1 MSRFFLIVILPIILC
16 IGACGT
22 EPIKVTGTQTVDVP
36 IPVRCT
42 VPVIIPP
49 ILPFDTR
56 ASKAMPLFTKVQLL
70 AVQDELL
77 KGYNGQLVAALNGC
91 ATAPIPT
98 LPVSPSK

>member
-22 EPIKVTGTQTVDVP
+22 EPIKVTGTQVVDTP
-36 IPVRCT
+36 LAVRCT
-42 VPVIIPP
+42 VPVVVPP
-49 ILPFDTR
+49 ILPFET
-56 ASKAMPLFTKVQLL
+56 KATKSMSLFTKVQLL
-70 AVQDELL
+70 AVEDELL
-77 KGYNGQLVAALNGC
+77 QGYNAQLVAALNGC